1 MGKKIFVSYKYSD
14 TNVRSLK
21 GPLQECMEPT
31 TVRDYVNVLQ
41 EQLEKQGDHIN
52 KGEKDGESLANF
64 TNESIRSQLSD
75 KIYDSSVTIVLLSP
89 SMNETYFLE
98 KDQWIPWEVKY
109 SIQNKTRNNI
119 QSKTNAILAIKLP
132 NKIGSYDYDPKL
144 FSILKRNQN
153 NLQYVYPSRYR
164 LDDLRSY
171 IPIVNWS
178 NFIGNVDSYIE
189 LSLEIWRNRDK
200 YQISK
205 TI

>member
-21 GPLQECMEPT
+21 GPLQEYMEPT
-31 TVRDYVNVLQ
+31 RVRDYVNILQ

-64 TNESIRSQLSD
+64 TDENIRSQLSD

-89 SMNETYFLE
+89 NMNEAYFLE
-98 KDQWIPWEVKY
+98 KDQWIPWEVRY

-153 NLQYVYPSRYR
+153 NLQYIYPSRYR

-171 IPIVNWS
+171 IPIVNWP